1 MLIGVSGLGQ
11 ITLSSA
17 SFSCFLRRGTH
28 NRSMVKS
35 ESYSRFADSIRI
47 KKPAARQPQKKA
59 TRTCSI
65 KGCENEATCRVPKNR
80 ELSSYVWVCQGHA
93 REHNEKW
100 DYFKGMSEADIARFQ
115 EESLTGHRPTWPLGK
130 RAAGMSGAQAGQ
142 AGNYQVED
150 GFAVFGDGEPE
161 KPRRPERI
169 LTGLQR
175 QAFDTL
181 GLEPSAT
188 LNEIKARYKEL
199 VKRFHPDANG
209 GDRGTEER
217 LKQVIKAY
225 SVLRASGLIS

>member
-1 MLIGVSGLGQ
+1 MAKTG
-11 ITLSSA
+11 
-17 SFSCFLRRGTH
+17 
-28 NRSMVKS
+28 N
-35 ESYSRFADSIRI
+35 YSRFAESLRI
-47 KKPAARQPQKKA
+47 KKPKAPQTKKA
-59 TRTCSI
+59 TRTCGI
-65 KGCENEATCRVPKNR
+65 KGCENEATCRVPKSR
-80 ELSSYVWVCQGHA
+80 DLSDYVWVCQKHA

-100 DYFKGMSEADIARFQ
+100 DYFKGMTEEDIARFQ
-115 EESLTGHRPTWPLGK
+115 EEALTGHRPTWPLGK
-130 RAAGMSGAQAGQ
+130 RAAGMSGGQ
-142 AGNYQVED
+142 GSYHVED
-150 GFAVFGDGEPE
+150 DFAVFGENEPE
-161 KPRRPERI
+161 KPRRPERV

-225 SVLRASGLIS
+225 SVLRASGLIG